1 MQKFKRI
8 AGIFCYVLGGF
19 LLVFYLV
26 TLWRGLHPS
35 PSVEYRLYYLDQQ
48 LAFWPGENGLA
59 IEPDS
64 VLSFGP
70 DCGSGQG
77 ANHLARG
84 EWICA
89 GETGWQSRNMDSMLY
104 FTARAGSQYNGALT
118 LCGTAGQ
125 TVTLYADGEE
135 AGHVLLSG
143 GEDTLDFAC
152 TVPDSGLLTLSL
164 AADSPITIL
173 EMMFS

>member
-1 MQKFKRI
+1 MQKFKRT

-19 LLVFYLV
+19 LIVFYLV

-35 PSVEYRLYYLDQQ
+35 PSVEYRMYYLDQQ
-48 LAFWPGENGLA
+48 LAFWPGKNGLA

-70 DCGSGQG
+70 DCGPGQG
-77 ANHLARG
+77 ANHLARV
-84 EWICA
+84 EWVTAEESGWRSQAA
-89 GETGWQSRNMDSMLY
+89 GGTLY
-104 FTARAGSQYNGALT
+104 FTAEPGAQYVGSLT

-125 TVTLYADGEE
+125 TAVLYADGQE
-135 AGHVLLSG
+135 AGQVLLSG
-143 GEDTLDFAC
+143 REDSLDFSC
-152 TVPDSGLLTLSL
+152 TVPDSGLLTLTL
-164 AADSPITIL
+164 TADSPITIV